1 MFLSV
6 AIVFVALAG
15 VIWLVT
21 QPVLGRERRIAPAV
35 DPDAGRLERH
45 VVTLAEDFFPRDF
58 THGEQLEKT
67 AAYIEAALRETGARV
82 SSQTVDIGGPGGQ
95 YRNVLASFGPESP
108 RRGAGVT
115 KSPRRGAG
123 VTKSPRRGAS
133 ATTPGPRIVV
143 GAHYDAFDELPGAD
157 DNASAVAVLL
167 ELARLLGAGD
177 APATHTEL
185 VAYVL
190 EEPPFF
196 RTELMGSAVHA
207 ASLRDAGAEVRAMI
221 CLEMVGYFSDQPGSQ
236 QLPTPLLRPFFPDR
250 GNFIGIVGN
259 LGGGSLVRRVK
270 RSFHAASSLPVR
282 SLNGPRFIPGV
293 DFSDHLPYWNAG
305 FPAVMVTDTAFY
317 RNLAY
322 HTEEDT
328 PDRLDYEKMAQVV
341 LGVYQAVRS
350 LDE

>member
-1 MFLSV
+1 MRPLKRMLLSV
-6 AIVFVALAG
+6 AIAFLALAG

-21 QPVLGRERRIAPAV
+21 QPVLGRERQIAPAT

-95 YRNVLASFGPESP
+95 YRNVLASFGSE
-108 RRGAGVT
+108 T
-115 KSPRRGAG
+115 
-123 VTKSPRRGAS
+123 
-133 ATTPGPRIVV
+133 GPRIVV
-143 GAHYDAFDELPGAD
+143 GAHYDAFGELPGAD

-167 ELARLLGAGD
+167 ELARLLGAGEE
-177 APATHTEL
+177 PATHTEL

-207 ASLRDAGAEVRAMI
+207 ASLRAAGAEVRAMI

-250 GNFIGIVGN
+250 GNFIGIVGH

-270 RSFHAASSLPVR
+270 RSFHAASSVPVR

>member
-1 MFLSV
+1 MLLAV
-6 AIVFVALAG
+6 AIVFVLLAG
-15 VIWLVT
+15 LVWLVI
-21 QPVLGRERRIAPAV
+21 QPVTGKEPRFAPAV
-35 DPDAGRLERH
+35 SPDASRLERH
-45 VVTLAEDFFPRDF
+45 VVALAEDFFPRDY
-58 THGEQLEKT
+58 THPEQLEQA
-67 AAYIEAALRETGARV
+67 AAYIETALRETGARV
-82 SSQTVDIGGPGGQ
+82 SSQTVDVGGPGGQ

-108 RRGAGVT
+108 RR
-115 KSPRRGAG
+115 R
-123 VTKSPRRGAS
+123 AS
-133 ATTPGPRIVV
+133 ATTSGPRIVV
-143 GAHYDAFDELPGAD
+143 GAHYDAMGELPGAD

-167 ELARLLGAGD
+167 ELARLLGAGEP
-177 APATHTEL
+177 PAIHTEL

-196 RTELMGSAVHA
+196 RTEQMGSAVHA

-236 QLPTPLLRPFFPDR
+236 LLPTPLLRPFFPDR

-270 RSFHAASSLPVR
+270 RSFRAASSLPVR

-305 FPAVMVTDTAFY
+305 YPAVMITDTAFY

-328 PDRLDYEKMAQVV
+328 PDRLDYEKMADVV
-341 LGVYQAVRS
+341 LGVYQAVMS
-350 LDE
+350 LSGAAPRRAAVAGSGSRGG

>member
-1 MFLSV
+1 MRHLKRMLL
-6 AIVFVALAG
+6 AIAATLVVLAG
-15 VIWLVT
+15 VLWLVI
-21 QPVLGRERRIAPAV
+21 QPLTGKESRIAPAV
-35 DPDAGRLERH
+35 SPDASRLERH
-45 VVTLAEDFFPRDF
+45 VVALAEDFFPRDF
-58 THGEQLEKT
+58 THPEQLEQA
-67 AAYIEAALRETGARV
+67 AAYIEAALRESGTRV
-82 SSQTVDIGGPGGQ
+82 SSQTVDIGGPDGQ
-95 YRNVLASFGPESP
+95 YRNVLASFGAES
-108 RRGAGVT
+108 G
-115 KSPRRGAG
+115 
-123 VTKSPRRGAS
+123 
-133 ATTPGPRIVV
+133 ATTSGPRIVV
-143 GAHYDAFDELPGAD
+143 GAHYDAFSELPGAD

-167 ELARLLGAGD
+167 ELARLLGAGE
-177 APATHTEL
+177 APAIHTEL

-196 RTELMGSAVHA
+196 RTEQMGSAVHA

-236 QLPTPLLRPFFPDR
+236 LLPTSLLRPFFPDR

-270 RSFHAASSLPVR
+270 RSFRAASTLPVR

-305 FPAVMVTDTAFY
+305 YPAVMITDTAFY

-328 PDRLDYEKMAQVV
+328 PDRLDYEKMADVV
-341 LGVYQAVRS
+341 LGVYQAVMS
-350 LDE
+350 LSGAAPRPATGAGSGSRGG